1 MFIFFAGTAKVCETQ
16 EMILHGLLAKYFGVA
31 ALHQWQLRTILATL
45 DGRDGLVIQPT
56 GSGKSICFYLPP
68 LVTRKTALVVTP
80 TISLMTDQVAKLES
94 KGISAT
100 FLGTAQVDKSIMPK
114 VAEGIFSVVFT
125 TPETLIERSTGH
137 PRRPFVKMAEERKLC
152 MVAVD
157 EAHLIQSW
165 QNFRYVRIEYI

>member
-1 MFIFFAGTAKVCETQ
+1 
-16 EMILHGLLAKYFGVA
+16 MILHGLLAKYFGVA
-31 ALHQWQLRTILATL
+31 TLHHWQLRTIVGTL

-100 FLGTAQVDKSIMPK
+100 FLGTAQTDKRIMQK
-114 VAEGIFSVVFT
+114 VAHGSFSVVFT

-137 PRRPFVKMAEERKLC
+137 PHRVFVKMAEEGKLC
-152 MVAVD
+152 MVALD

-165 QNFRYVRIEYI
+165 KNFRYVFIMCST

>member
-1 MFIFFAGTAKVCETQ
+1 M
-16 EMILHGLLAKYFGVA
+16 
-31 ALHQWQLRTILATL
+31 
-45 DGRDGLVIQPT
+45 IQPT

-100 FLGTAQVDKSIMPK
+100 FLGTAQVDKNIMQK
-114 VAEGIFSVVFT
+114 VAEGIFLVVFT
-125 TPETLIERSTGH
+125 TPETMIERSTGH
-137 PRRPFVKMAEERKLC
+137 PRRLFVKMAEEGKFC
-152 MVAVD
+152 MIAVD

-165 QNFRYVRIEYI
+165 QNFRYVCVEYTAL